1 MRVRVRS
8 WRGYAAGYFLHPATE
23 CEAGLVKQSR
33 QLIKPVNAST
43 GAEPGRTFRHLAMR
57 KRSGQV
63 TGSET
68 ERELK
73 LNIGTHLDLLL
84 LFATP
89 EAVPRVGVVRAIQP
103 LGDAP
108 LALRGPLPWRPEGS
122 LWRVLRGAES
132 VFEAGAG
139 EGSTTCTRGD
149 MPAVWVA
156 RFHRRD
162 SEMER
167 STAGGEK
174 DALAREPTRS
184 PAAYLCGLDTAQSSH
199 SDVREERTADHPL
212 GQIRSV
218 PNHATSGRGSARCI
232 TRHER
237 VSKAL
242 GPKRPWPAFVGF
254 EVQDSMQR
262 RLSTVDKISGSNKV
276 VLKLDPASHPA
287 GRSMELADADVRLM
301 LAVDGIDKWISRGAF
316 VIAVTVAV
324 AIAIAIDVGLTTTI
338 TVPIAIAAASTSQ
351 LPSLLH
357 RRHPPD
363 VSFDQ
368 QADPQSS
375 LCSRETAFPARR
387 LDLAMPRTPYGGAV
401 QIRTWAAYVSPSQ
414 LISQAVRVAL
424 RGATKITKV
433 FIVTRVFVK
442 RE

>member
-57 KRSGQV
+57 KRSGQ
-63 TGSET
+63 
-68 ERELK
+68 K

-122 LWRVLRGAES
+122 LWTVLRGAES

-139 EGSTTCTRGD
+139 GGSTTCTRGD
-149 MPAVWVA
+149 FPAVW
-156 RFHRRD
+156 
-162 SEMER
+162 
-167 STAGGEK
+167 GGK
-174 DALAREPTRS
+174 KGALAREPTRS
-184 PAAYLCGLDTAQSSH
+184 PATYLCGLDTAQSSH
-199 SDVREERTADHPL
+199 SDVGEERTADHPL

-218 PNHATSGRGSARCI
+218 LNHATSGRGIARCI
-232 TRHER
+232 TGHER
-237 VSKAL
+237 VSRAL

-254 EVQDSMQR
+254 EDSMQR

-276 VLKLDPASHPA
+276 VLKLDPASRPA

-424 RGATKITKV
+424 RGATKITKI